1 MKNSSIG
8 FLKRS
13 MNAAFPLLLFNTTRI
28 GNERLSSPL
37 PSACGRLRRW
47 RSSQSSFIVYARIF
61 MWLNIFNFRG
71 GTKPT
76 FFNIFAVSLAL
87 VGGLALGQGRWERGK
102 RTGKLLYD
110 KEP

>member
-1 MKNSSIG
+1 MPP
-8 FLKRS
+8 FLYCCLILQGLA
-13 MNAAFPLLLFNTTRI
+13 MNVFH
-28 GNERLSSPL
+28 RLCHRL
-37 PSACGRLRRW
+37 AVGCGVGGHRT
-47 RSSQSSFIVYARIF
+47 FIVYARIF